1 MPSETESCSNPLV
14 WPITRMCL
22 RWTCFSCGGGGSE
35 GSPAGSFWA
44 AIKAARTGSKK
55 KSNGAIRAGR
65 KRSPSKHSFRDTVWH
80 EGTLIG
86 VLRCRRTLKVTQ
98 GTPRGLASLCPCL
111 ALSQAIAQSLFGR
124 GLTTFTTVSSESKI
138 QPFQKRPRDR
148 ITRYTLSRPQLASA
162 SPQSRDRGAGG
173 RCRNFAVRMHQN
185 EDDGKPINRLQ
196 GE

>member
-80 EGTLIG
+80 DGTLIG

-98 GTPRGLASLCPCL
+98 GTPRGLA
-111 ALSQAIAQSLFGR
+111 QSLPLLGAFSGYCAISLR
-124 GLTTFTTVSSESKI
+124 EGPDNLHDCF
-138 QPFQKRPRDR
+138 KRFENP
-148 ITRYTLSRPQLASA
+148 TLSKKATRSYYPVHAFAAATRIGVASVSGSGCRWA
-162 SPQSRDRGAGG
+162 MSELRGQDAP
-173 RCRNFAVRMHQN
+173 
-185 EDDGKPINRLQ
+185 E
-196 GE
+196 

>member
-1 MPSETESCSNPLV
+1 MPPETESCSNPLV

-86 VLRCRRTLKVTQ
+86 RGIGAHPRKVGKLLSDGRDQIRLPLHTLFVRHRCHENNRFWVWH
-98 GTPRGLASLCPCL
+98 
-111 ALSQAIAQSLFGR
+111 
-124 GLTTFTTVSSESKI
+124 V
-138 QPFQKRPRDR
+138 
-148 ITRYTLSRPQLASA
+148 PQ
-162 SPQSRDRGAGG
+162 
-173 RCRNFAVRMHQN
+173 V
-185 EDDGKPINRLQ
+185 EGK
-196 GE
+196 